1 VDLLL
6 LAPGDEAGVLASRI
20 RELLRTTAAPVVV
33 ALDGRS
39 GAGKSTLARSVA
51 RSLEAAV
58 VEGDDFYAGGSA
70 EQWDEMSPAARADHC
85 IDWRR
90 QRPVLDALRSGQPA
104 TWTAYD
110 WDADD
115 GRPAVDPGACAPHR
129 VVILEGV
136 YSARPELT
144 DLLHLRVLLDTPAEI
159 REARLLEREGEHRRG
174 DWPARWSSAEEHYFA
189 ARMPPEAFD
198 VVLGAEGGLGA

>member
-1 VDLLL
+1 M
-6 LAPGDEAGVLASRI
+6 LASRI
-20 RELLRTTAAPVVV
+20 RELVRTTAAPVVV

-51 RSLEAAV
+51 RTLGAAV

-70 EQWDEMSPAARADHC
+70 EQWDAMSPAARADHC
-85 IDWRR
+85 IDWQR
-90 QRPVLDALRSGQPA
+90 QRPVLDARLRRGEPA

-115 GRPAVDPGACAPHR
+115 GRPAVDPRACAPHR

-136 YSARPELT
+136 YSARPELA
-144 DLLHLRVLLDTPAEI
+144 DVLHLRVLLDTPAEI
-159 REARLLEREGEHRRG
+159 RQARLLEREGEDRRG
-174 DWPARWSSAEEHYFA
+174 EWPAPAGRRPRTTTSP
-189 ARMPPEAFD
+189 RGCPPRPSTW
-198 VVLGAEGGLGA
+198 